1 MIFKRLALAAAAAC
15 IALPAM
21 AFEPSNVECIAP
33 SNPGGGWDFTC
44 RTIGRLLTE
53 GGFVQGQ
60 VQTTNMPGGVGAVTF
75 ANIMTKRPN
84 DDNLLIATSTVGIT
98 QIAQG
103 KYPGDVDAMR
113 WLGMLGADVGVLMV
127 QKDSPFNSAKELMDA
142 YIADPSNLATG
153 GSSSIGGWDH
163 LRLLLLAR
171 AAGMADDKLTSIKWV
186 QYEGGG
192 DAVTQ
197 LLGGHI
203 AAVLTDIGEIAG
215 FIESGDVKVLAI
227 MADDRLKGFPD
238 LPTAKE
244 QGLDVTGYN
253 WRGFYMGGQV
263 SDEAYDAWVKIMG
276 DFYKTDA
283 WQKAAV
289 ENGLTPIFR
298 AGPEFEEFVKKS
310 KEDMTAVSKAIGVI
324 K

>member
-1 MIFKRLALAAAAAC
+1 
-15 IALPAM
+15 
-21 AFEPSNVECIAP
+21 
-33 SNPGGGWDFTC
+33 GGGWDFTC